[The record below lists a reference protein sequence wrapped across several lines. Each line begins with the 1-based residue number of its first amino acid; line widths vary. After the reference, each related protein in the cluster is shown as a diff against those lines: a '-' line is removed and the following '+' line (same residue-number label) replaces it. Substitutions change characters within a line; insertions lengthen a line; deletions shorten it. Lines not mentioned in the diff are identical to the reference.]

1 MFTTSVQYLYELGLG
16 NSLAMHFG
24 NLTCDSKHLVFTLFL
39 TEVNSSFHNMII
51 LFRPPS
57 DPRQTPIRP
66 QVYPR
71 NLSHELLLLYRPH
84 SHKVPL
90 ISRRM
95 SLMNYIYLVFF
106 MATKNWCINGIKPN
120 L

>member
-39 TEVNSSFHNMII
+39 TEVNSSFHNKII

-57 DPRQTPIRP
+57 DPCQTPSLP
-66 QVYPR
+66 LQPLTLVVV
-71 NLSHELLLLYRPH
+71 NALTTSHQ
-84 SHKVPL
+84 
-90 ISRRM
+90 I
-95 SLMNYIYLVFF
+95 
-106 MATKNWCINGIKPN
+106 
-120 L
+120 